1 MKSLVSILIPAYNAQ
16 EFLAATITSALGQTW
31 ARKEVIIVN
40 DGSRDETLDVA
51 RRFESAS
58 VKVITHENQGAAA
71 TRNKAL
77 SLAQGEFIQW
87 LDADDLLGSNK
98 IACQMEAGVRC
109 SRRTLLSSPWA
120 SFMYRCHRAK
130 FRPTPLWEDLDPLEW
145 MTRKMEL
152 NLYMQTATWLV
163 SRELTEAAG
172 PWNTEMLGDDD
183 GEYFGRVL
191 MASDAVKFV
200 QGSGVYYRIVPSTRL
215 SHIGRDPRKMEA
227 QLRSM
232 EMNVG
237 YLRSIKDSPRVRSA
251 CVTYLQNW
259 LPSFYPERPDLVVRA
274 QELAQSLG
282 GQLTP
287 PRLTWKYAWIQK
299 VFGWSA
305 AKLSQT
311 YYNRLKTSLNRV
323 WDKTMFRLDRRE
335 SRVQHVNAAR
345 W

>member
-1 MKSLVSILIPAYNAQ
+1 MKPLVSILIPAYNAQ
-16 EFLAATITSALGQTW
+16 EFLAATVTSALGQTW

-40 DGSRDETLDVA
+40 DGSRDETLNVA
-51 RRFESAS
+51 RQFESPS

-98 IACQMEAGVRC
+98 IACQMEAGIRC
-109 SRRTLLSSPWA
+109 SSRTLLSSPWA
-120 SFMYRCHRAK
+120 YFMYRRHRAK
-130 FRPTPLWEDLDPLEW
+130 FRPTALWEDLDPLEW
-145 MTRKMEL
+145 MTRKMEH

-227 QLRSM
+227 QLRLHGN
-232 EMNVG
+232 E
-237 YLRSIKDSPRVRSA
+237 RRVFA
-251 CVTYLQNW
+251 
-259 LPSFYPERPDLVVRA
+259 LP
-274 QELAQSLG
+274 
-282 GQLTP
+282 
-287 PRLTWKYAWIQK
+287 
-299 VFGWSA
+299 
-305 AKLSQT
+305 
-311 YYNRLKTSLNRV
+311 
-323 WDKTMFRLDRRE
+323 
-335 SRVQHVNAAR
+335 
-345 W
+345 